1 LRINQSVNFFSDD
14 FKPPVIALSATKMA
28 QYLGM
33 VLVVLS
39 LISVAIYYPMMSSE
53 ETVQALNAKLKNK
66 KQELD
71 ETKRKYPK
79 IIKNKQL
86 DEQLASLR
94 EQNSNRVRLLKYLK
108 SDSLQEAQHFSRVFT
123 DLRDYDHK
131 RVWLTRIDVLAE
143 GQSMRLTGLVSQ
155 PDILPGYIDGLKQAD
170 SFKGRSFN
178 LFNLERDA
186 DNASYLHFVLST
198 EAGGQNEG

>member
-14 FKPPVIALSATKMA
+14 FKPPVIVLSAIRMA

-33 VLVVLS
+33 ALVVLS
-39 LISVAIYYPMMSSE
+39 LISIAIYYPMMSSE
-53 ETVQALNAKLKNK
+53 ETVQALNAKLKSK
-66 KQELD
+66 KQELE

-108 SDSLQEAQHFSRVFT
+108 SDSLQEAQQFSRVFT
-123 DLRDYDHK
+123 DLQDYDHK
-131 RVWLTRIDVLAE
+131 WVWLTRIDVLAE

-155 PDILPGYIDGLKQAD
+155 PDILPGYIDGLKQAN

-186 DNASYLHFVLST
+186 DNTSYLHFVLST
-198 EAGGQNEG
+198 EAGDQNEG

>member
-1 LRINQSVNFFSDD
+1 MRINQSVNFFSDD

>member
-33 VLVVLS
+33 VLVMLS

-53 ETVQALNAKLKNK
+53 ETVQVLNAKLKNK

-94 EQNSNRVRLLKYLK
+94 EQNSNRVRLLNYLK

-143 GQSMRLTGLVSQ
+143 GQSMRFTGLVSQ

>member
-1 LRINQSVNFFSDD
+1 MRINQSVNFFSDD

-94 EQNSNRVRLLKYLK
+94 EQNSNRVCLLKYLK

>member
-14 FKPPVIALSATKMA
+14 FKPPVIVLSAIRMA

-33 VLVVLS
+33 ALVVLS
-39 LISVAIYYPMMSSE
+39 LISIAIYYPMMSSE
-53 ETVQALNAKLKNK
+53 ETVQALNAKLKSK
-66 KQELD
+66 KQELE

-108 SDSLQEAQHFSRVFT
+108 SDSLQEAQQFSRVFT
-123 DLRDYDHK
+123 DLQDYDHK
-131 RVWLTRIDVLAE
+131 WVWLTRIDVLAE

-155 PDILPGYIDGLKQAD
+155 PDILPGYIDGLKQAN

-186 DNASYLHFVLST
+186 DNTSYLHFVLST

>member
-33 VLVVLS
+33 VLVMLS

-94 EQNSNRVRLLKYLK
+94 EQNSNRVRLLNYLK

>member
-1 LRINQSVNFFSDD
+1 MRINQSVNFFSDD
-14 FKPPVIALSATKMA
+14 FKPPVIVLSAIRMA

-33 VLVVLS
+33 ALVVLS
-39 LISVAIYYPMMSSE
+39 LISIAIYYPMMSSE
-53 ETVQALNAKLKNK
+53 ETVQALNAKLKSK
-66 KQELD
+66 KQELE

-108 SDSLQEAQHFSRVFT
+108 SDSLQEAQQFSRVFT
-123 DLRDYDHK
+123 DLQDYDHK
-131 RVWLTRIDVLAE
+131 WVWLTRIDVLAE

-155 PDILPGYIDGLKQAD
+155 PDILPGYIDGLKQAN

-186 DNASYLHFVLST
+186 DNTSYLHFVLST
-198 EAGGQNEG
+198 EAGDQNEG